1 MTEAIIEL
9 SEEQARQVSAGLVSF
24 NAGAVPFTQEKPFQ
38 RLRYGISKDDE
49 VIAGIGATLYCWGI
63 LSVDVVWVA
72 EQHRNKGLAT
82 KLMSAVEEEATKLGC
97 TLAHLDTFDF
107 QARTFYEKRGYTL
120 FGTLDDCPP
129 GHQRFFLKKV
139 LTPTSTSHRD

>member
-1 MTEAIIEL
+1 MIEALIEL
-9 SEEQARQVSAGLVSF
+9 SEEQLRQVNAGLVSY
-24 NAGAVPFTQEKPFQ
+24 NAGAVPFTQEKPFH
-38 RLRYGISKDDE
+38 RLQYGISEDGE
-49 VIAGIGATLYCWGI
+49 VTAGFSATLYCWGI
-63 LSVDVVWVA
+63 LSVDIVWVA
-72 EQHRNKGLAT
+72 EQHRDKGLGT
-82 KLMSAVEEEATKLGC
+82 KLMDALEEEATKLGC